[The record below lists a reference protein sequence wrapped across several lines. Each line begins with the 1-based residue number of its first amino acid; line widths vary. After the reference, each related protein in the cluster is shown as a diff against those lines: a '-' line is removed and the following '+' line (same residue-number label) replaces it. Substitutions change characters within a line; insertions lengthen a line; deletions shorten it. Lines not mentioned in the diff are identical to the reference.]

1 MVVFLFVE
9 RWDDK
14 MKFGYDFGE
23 QCTENK
29 GKIINSWTT
38 GDDECDAESREY
50 ECGGIYNHNY
60 MDVVGDRDHDCFWD
74 CSECK
79 RNQIKNFKQ
88 GE

>member
-1 MVVFLFVE
+1 
-9 RWDDK
+9 

-38 GDDECDAESREY
+38 ADDECDAESREY